1 MAQSSLRRKILTG
14 LLFLFLFIVVPALLA
29 GYYMLKPILATLPDV
44 HTLQN
49 AERQIPLKIYSHDK
63 LLMAKFGEKKRTLI
77 KIDEVPPQLIN
88 AFLAAEDDRFFEHP
102 GIDYQGLLRASL
114 QLLLTGKKSQGGS
127 TITMQVTRNFLLTSE
142 KTYTRKL
149 KEIILALKIEQA
161 FTKREI
167 LELYLN
173 KIYLGQHSYGINAAA
188 ETYFGKELNELNLAE
203 LALLAGLPKA
213 PSLYNPT
220 TDPERAMQRR
230 NYVLKRMLELKFIT
244 QEEFQTASAAT
255 ITPPK
260 TLAQEERVELEAPY
274 IAEMARQF
282 MVDQYGERAAYND
295 GFTVY
300 TTITAPMQQRS
311 TAALRLTLHQYD
323 QRHGYRTPSKQPNY
337 SQKLAD
343 YTPVGDTIPAQ
354 VKSYNAS
361 GMTVE
366 NQEQETIN
374 IAWKNMKWAI
384 RSRSPAAIGKTF
396 NVNDVVRIRKAL
408 NGQWS
413 ICQVPQVE
421 GAFVALNPKT
431 GAIIALDG
439 GFDFYASKYN
449 RATQSKRQPGSGF
462 KPIIY
467 TTALENGFTP
477 ASTVVDA
484 PVVINDPTLKN
495 GWRPENFGH
504 RFYGP
509 TSLRDGLKKS
519 RNIVSVK
526 LLMATGIKKAA
537 ATAMRFGFESEDIP
551 RSYSMAL
558 GSGQASPL
566 QMARMYSVFANDG
579 AIVKP
584 YFIEKIVGHDG
595 KILFEAKPSKPKYII
610 SPAVNYMMN
619 VMLRDVVQSGTATR
633 AKALGRSD
641 IAGKT
646 GTTNDG
652 KDVWFNGYTDS
663 IAATAWLGY
672 DNPTPLGDRETGGD
686 AALPMWMSFM
696 REALKGVPVKA
707 LVVPKGGLPKG
718 AMTPTKSSSKTKSG
732 QDPNKKGTTAADKEG
747 IWEFFDGQAKPVT
760 TTKPGT
766 ATPTNPVVKPKPAP
780 DVKQIKRKIE
790 NLF

>member
-1 MAQSSLRRKILTG
+1 MAQSSLKRKIVTG
-14 LLFLFLFIVVPALLA
+14 LLLFFLFIVVPALAAVYLTV
-29 GYYMLKPILATLPDV
+29 KPILESLPDV

-49 AERQIPLKIYSHDK
+49 AERQIPLKIYSHDN
-63 LLMAKFGEKKRTLI
+63 LLMAKFGEKKRTII
-77 KIDEVPPQLIN
+77 KIDDVPPQLIN
-88 AFLAAEDDRFFEHP
+88 AFLAAEDDRFYEHP
-102 GIDYQGLLRASL
+102 GIDYQGLLRATI
-114 QLLLTGKKSQGGS
+114 QLITTGKKSQGGS

-173 KIYLGQHSYGINAAA
+173 KIYLGQHSYGISSAA
-188 ETYFGKELNELNLAE
+188 ETYFGKPLNALSLAE
-203 LALLAGLPKA
+203 FALIAGLPKA

-220 TDPERAMQRR
+220 IDPVRALQRR
-230 NYVLKRMLELKFIT
+230 NYVLKRMQELNFISAT
-244 QEEFQTASAAT
+244 EYQTALQVPIA
-255 ITPPK
+255 PPLP
-260 TLAQEERVELEAPY
+260 TAEDERVELEAPY

-282 MVDQYGERAAYND
+282 MVDKYSEKVAYND
-295 GFTVY
+295 GFTIY
-300 TTITAPMQQRS
+300 TTVTAPMQHS
-311 TAALRLTLHQYD
+311 ASSALRGTLHQYD
-323 QRHGYRTPSKQPNY
+323 QRHGYRIPSKQPNY
-337 SQKLAD
+337 SRKLED
-343 YTPVGDTIPAQ
+343 YRPIGDTLPVQ

-361 GMTVE
+361 GMTVQTQDE
-366 NQEQETIN
+366 RTIN
-374 IAWKNMKWAI
+374 IAWQNMKWAI
-384 RSRSPAAIGKTF
+384 KSRSPAAIGKTF
-396 NVNDVVRIRKAL
+396 NVGDIVRICKTAKD
-408 NGQWS
+408 QWR

-431 GAIIALDG
+431 GAIIALEG
-439 GFDFYASKYN
+439 GFDFFSSKYN

-477 ASTVVDA
+477 SSTIVDA
-484 PVVINDPTLKN
+484 PIVINDPTLKN

-509 TSLRDGLKKS
+509 TSVRDGLKKS

-526 LLMATGIKKAA
+526 LLIATGIKKAA

-584 YFIEKIVGHDG
+584 YFIEKIVAHDG
-595 KILFEAKPSKPKYII
+595 TVLFEAKPSKPKYII

-619 VMLRDVVQSGTATR
+619 SMLRDVVQSGTGTR

-652 KDVWFNGYTDS
+652 KDVWFNGYTAS
-663 IAATAWLGY
+663 IAATAWLGF
-672 DNPTPLGDRETGGD
+672 DIPAPLGSQETGGD

-696 REALKGVPVKA
+696 RDALKGTPVKA
-707 LVVPKGGLPKG
+707 LVAPKGLPKG
-718 AMTPTKSSSKTKSG
+718 ANGGNGPVAGTKPKGGSKAKAG
-732 QDPNKKGTTAADKEG
+732 AKAGTTGAESAVEV
-747 IWEFFDGQAKPVT
+747 FDGVAAEKGAAASAGEKPV
-760 TTKPGT
+760 
-766 ATPTNPVVKPKPAP
+766 AKPKPAVP
-780 DVKQIKRKIE
+780 STKQIKQKIE